1 MTARPAFELADVFRR
16 HGETYAQLNAGHLG
30 RVERRVSAAI
40 AACRTAA
47 LGGHVERCDDCGLTR
62 IAYNSCRNRHCPKCQ
77 GAARVKW
84 LAARQA
90 ELLPVPY
97 FHVVFTLPSAAA
109 EIAFQNKRTVYGLLM
124 RAAAQALSV
133 LAAKRLGARIG
144 LIAVLHTW
152 GQTLTHHPHVHCL
165 VPGGG
170 VALDN
175 RRWVEAKPNF
185 LLSVHA
191 LSKAF
196 RRLFLDG
203 LKAESEKGELSF
215 FGELARLAEPEAF
228 KARMRAL
235 RQSPFVV
242 YAKPP
247 FGGPARVLAYL
258 APTPIAR
265 RSPIRGLSPST
276 TMKWRSSTR
285 IIAAAAA
292 AASCASPRTSSSDVF
307 SSTSYP
313 TACIAFVTT
322 VSSPK
327 ASAAK
332 SSHMCETCS
341 TSRPSRRSRSI
352 RRRRRAATQK
362 PTPFATP
369 SCAAQIAGASCAAL
383 KPSRPGPPAPF
394 AATRHDNNAPAA
406 PRMRSSQFSQLGHPS
421 RGASLRPLALKL
433 IFEAVRA
440 PTTPTS
446 SHSRPWF
453 SFILAIVGLNDFA
466 EPVRGPLVR
475 HMASDRQRASPI
487 APHPDRGFVQSGLCE
502 VAIRDAQ
509 PAPQRP
515 HITLQILTASS

>member
-30 RVERRVSAAI
+30 RVERRVTAAI

-77 GAARVKW
+77 GAARAQW

-97 FHVVFTLPSAAA
+97 FHVVFTLPPAAA

-124 RAAAQALSV
+124 RAAAQALTV

-170 VALDN
+170 VALDGK
-175 RRWVEAKPNF
+175 RWVEARPNF

-203 LKAESEKGELSF
+203 LEAESEKGELSF

-228 KARMRAL
+228 NARMRAL

-258 APTPIAR
+258 ARYTHRTAIANSRLVDVDDNEVAFVYKDYR
-265 RSPIRGLSPST
+265 RSG
-276 TMKWRSSTR
+276 
-285 IIAAAAA
+285 
-292 AASCASPRTSSSDVF
+292 
-307 SSTSYP
+307 
-313 TACIAFVTT
+313 
-322 VSSPK
+322 
-327 ASAAK
+327 
-332 SSHMCETCS
+332 
-341 TSRPSRRSRSI
+341 RSRIMRLDPHEFI
-352 RRRRRAATQK
+352 RRFLLHVLSDGFHRIRHYGFLAKGERGEKLAYVRDLLQVQRAQEPDDEAQAT
-362 PTPFATP
+362 PMPEPEADPSHEPFAVCP
-369 SCAAQIAGASCAAL
+369 DCGGL
-383 KPSRPGPPAPF
+383 
-394 AATRHDNNAPAA
+394 
-406 PRMRSSQFSQLGHPS
+406 MRCME
-421 RGASLRPLALKL
+421 R
-433 IFEAVRA
+433 
-440 PTTPTS
+440 
-446 SHSRPWF
+446 
-453 SFILAIVGLNDFA
+453 
-466 EPVRGPLVR
+466 
-475 HMASDRQRASPI
+475 I
-487 APHPDRGFVQSGLCE
+487 APHKSGAFRC
-502 VAIRDAQ
+502 D
-509 PAPQRP
+509 
-515 HITLQILTASS
+515 TS

>member
-1 MTARPAFELADVFRR
+1 M
-16 HGETYAQLNAGHLG
+16 
-30 RVERRVSAAI
+30 
-40 AACRTAA
+40 
-47 LGGHVERCDDCGLTR
+47 
-62 IAYNSCRNRHCPKCQ
+62 
-77 GAARVKW
+77 KW

-152 GQTLTHHPHVHCL
+152 GQTLTQSSLRIVHHPHVHCL

-258 APTPIAR
+258 ARYTHRTAIANSRLVARMIPGALSLPRAADRPALWRAGPGRTPAPFRHPPSIRPSTPKAICARPR
-265 RSPIRGLSPST
+265 RSPRRPEPLLAAGPD
-276 TMKWRSSTR
+276 
-285 IIAAAAA
+285 AAA
-292 AASCASPRTSSSDVF
+292 
-307 SSTSYP
+307 
-313 TACIAFVTT
+313 
-322 VSSPK
+322 
-327 ASAAK
+327 
-332 SSHMCETCS
+332 
-341 TSRPSRRSRSI
+341 RRC
-352 RRRRRAATQK
+352 RR
-362 PTPFATP
+362 
-369 SCAAQIAGASCAAL
+369 
-383 KPSRPGPPAPF
+383 
-394 AATRHDNNAPAA
+394 
-406 PRMRSSQFSQLGHPS
+406 
-421 RGASLRPLALKL
+421 
-433 IFEAVRA
+433 
-440 PTTPTS
+440 
-446 SHSRPWF
+446 
-453 SFILAIVGLNDFA
+453 
-466 EPVRGPLVR
+466 
-475 HMASDRQRASPI
+475 
-487 APHPDRGFVQSGLCE
+487 
-502 VAIRDAQ
+502 
-509 PAPQRP
+509 
-515 HITLQILTASS
+515 